1 MEKEIGIARGMVTQ
15 KGNYFF
21 SYTELDLGIT
31 SVGQSGRWSGGS
43 CMGSFLQVIG
53 WPLFYGFF
61 MLRNLFLLIKKKMEI
76 KYGNMTN
83 DIFML
88 LHSIISFRHFFVA
101 SDLQF

>member
-21 SYTELDLGIT
+21 FLYETGLGYYKCRAVGKVEWRVRYGLVFTSYRMAIILWIFYAKKFI
-31 SVGQSGRWSGGS
+31 SVD
-43 CMGSFLQVIG
+43 
-53 WPLFYGFF
+53 
-61 MLRNLFLLIKKKMEI
+61 KKKMEI